1 MLLSRIEIRATLPC
15 DGVLKVVTPMPRN
28 TVADVLQC
36 FEDEFAEVATAFAR
50 GEYLLWLGSG
60 ISRDVVPDV
69 PTLLRSILEFL
80 QIRIDLSN
88 PTCRFR
94 VALAEILEAAGSPA
108 AAIDLTTEVSS
119 WPDLPTI
126 IDSLVN
132 QYSHVLDV
140 RVQNESADYLVWSV
154 VDVPS
159 TYGAP
164 DLEPD
169 VEHLC
174 IALLMLE
181 GVVQSAPTTNW
192 DGLVE
197 KAMERLS
204 CGSDSVL
211 KVIVAA
217 ADFWGPNR
225 RAELVKFHG
234 CAVRAAEDP
243 DEYRKRLIAR
253 ISQISGWTEKP
264 ENQMMK
270 DRLGYLFGSRPAL
283 IVGLSAQDA
292 NIHTVFHKAIQNLSR
307 TWPSSPPAVVFAEHS
322 LRLHHKLV
330 MKLIYGDDTFSEN
343 SGAIASSALLGA
355 YAKPAL
361 LGLLLFTLADKLSA
375 LIGHISELD
384 LPIPDF
390 DRIRADVRGLRDA
403 AGAKADPDNRAFVE
417 ALISVST
424 LALWVFRSGDIPDP
438 APYPALSTAP
448 VAEAVQNP
456 DFPRAALGR
465 FALAFTLLGR
475 GLLDGQWVLEPGS
488 ASNAAQ
494 GVVRVRKGS
503 RTSKVFVVR
512 DARVL
517 SDLESAGIIDMTDPE
532 VMIAQAEAVRRPA
545 TRSPRGR
552 YGRSGTSGARLVDL
566 ETVCASVNTADELF
580 QDFVLEGAL

>member
-1 MLLSRIEIRATLPC
+1 M
-15 DGVLKVVTPMPRN
+15 TPMPRN
-28 TVADVLQC
+28 TVAEVLDC
-36 FEDEFAEVATAFAR
+36 FDDEFAEVAAAFTR

-60 ISRDVVPDV
+60 ISREVVPDV
-69 PTLLRSILEFL
+69 PTLLRRILEFL
-80 QIRIDLSN
+80 QTRVDVSN

-94 VALAEILEAAGSPA
+94 TALAEVLEAAGSPA
-108 AAIDLTTEVSS
+108 AAVDLTTEVSS
-119 WPDLPTI
+119 WPNLREI

-140 RVQNESADYLVWSV
+140 RVQDESADYLVWSV
-154 VDVPS
+154 LDVPS

-204 CGSDSVL
+204 GDTDSVL

-217 ADFWGPNR
+217 ADFWGPDR

-234 CAVRAAEDP
+234 CAVRAANDP

-270 DRLGYLFGSRPAL
+270 ERLGYLFGSRPAL

-307 TWPSSPPAVVFAEHS
+307 TWPTTPPAVVFAEHT
-322 LRLHHKLV
+322 LRLHHRLV
-330 MKLIYGDDTFSEN
+330 MKVIYGDESFSAN

-361 LGLLLFTLADKLSA
+361 LGLVLFTLAEKLSA
-375 LIGHISELD
+375 LIGYISELQLPAAD
-384 LPIPDF
+384 L
-390 DRIRADVRGLRDA
+390 DRIRAEVRALRDA
-403 AGAKADPDNRAFVE
+403 VGTKADPDSRTFVE
-417 ALISVST
+417 ALISVAT
-424 LALWVFRSGDIPDP
+424 LALWVFRSGEIPNP

-448 VAEAVQNP
+448 VAEAARNP
-456 DFPRAALGR
+456 DFPGAALGR
-465 FALAFTLLGR
+465 FALVLTLLGQ
-475 GLLDGQWVLEPGS
+475 GFLDGLWTLEPGS
-488 ASNAAQ
+488 TSFPAD
-494 GVVRVRKGS
+494 GVVRVRKGP
-503 RTSKVFVVR
+503 RTTKVFIVR
-512 DARVL
+512 DARAL
-517 SDLESAGIIDMTDPE
+517 SDLETAGIIDMADPE
-532 VMIAQAEAVRRPA
+532 VLIAQAEAVRRPA
-545 TRSPRGR
+545 IRSPRAR
-552 YGRSGTSGARLVDL
+552 YGRSGASGARLLDL
-566 ETVCASVNTADELF
+566 ENMCASVNTADDLF
-580 QDFVLEGAL
+580 DDFVLVGAL